1 MKQREIK
8 SSVLRRA
15 LVPAAGLLSIL
26 SAPAAWAGDA
36 TGKVAEAK
44 QQPSGFFADIRYRDE
59 RVSQDALTGKVAPL
73 AADASTVRAKLGYQS
88 GTYHGIGA
96 RVSAQ
101 TLQTVGGGGYNSTTN
116 GMTAYSTV
124 PDPVT
129 TQLDE
134 AYLSYSGL
142 DNTRFAL
149 GRQVVNLDNA
159 RFIGNVGWRQIEQ
172 TFNALT
178 VVNTSLPD
186 TRITAGEI
194 VQVNRV
200 FGDYSPHTSGPLAGK
215 MKMHSP
221 IVNVSYGGWQY
232 AQLTG
237 YGYFLNYDP
246 ETLFTANST
255 RTEGLRLKG
264 SAPAG
269 GVKLLY
275 TAEYASQSNYGTNP
289 ASYHVGY
296 NFVEAGVDA
305 GLADFRAGREVLGA
319 DGRNHA
325 FQTPLATLHA
335 FNGWAEMF
343 LTKPGQGLKDTY
355 YAAGTKIAAAR
366 LDAIYHSFR
375 ADQPTAAIG
384 NFGNEWDFQATRK
397 FYRRYTL
404 GATFADFRTQNATLY
419 ANTRRLWF
427 WLAAAY

>member
-1 MKQREIK
+1 MNQNEIQ
-8 SSVLRRA
+8 SAVIRRV

-26 SAPAAWAGDA
+26 SFPCALADDAAA
-36 TGKVAEAK
+36 T
-44 QQPSGFFADIRYRDE
+44 QPQSGRFFADIRYRDE
-59 RVSQDALTGKVAPL
+59 RVYQDALTGKVTPL

-88 GTYHGIGA
+88 GTYHGIAA

-101 TLQTVGGGGYNSTTN
+101 TLQTVGGGGYNSTAN

-142 DNTRFAL
+142 DKTRFAL
-149 GRQVVNLDNA
+149 GRQVISLDNA

-172 TFNALT
+172 TFNGVT
-178 VVNTSLPD
+178 MVNTSLRD
-186 TRITAGEI
+186 TKITAGELLRA
-194 VQVNRV
+194 NRV
-200 FGDYSPHTSGPLAGK
+200 FGDYSPHGSGALAGK

-221 IVNVSYGGWQY
+221 IVNVSYSGWQY
-232 AQLTG
+232 ARLTG

-246 ETLFTANST
+246 ETAFTANST

-264 SAPAG
+264 AAPAG
-269 GVKLLY
+269 RVKLLY
-275 TAEYASQSNYGTNP
+275 TAEYAGQSNYGTNP
-289 ASYHVGY
+289 ASYHVNY
-296 NFVEAGVDA
+296 DFVEAGVDM

-319 DGRNHA
+319 DGQNHA

-343 LTKPGQGLKDTY
+343 LTKPGQGLKDSY
-355 YAAGTKIAAAR
+355 YAAGTKIASAR
-366 LDAIYHSFR
+366 LDAIFHSFR
-375 ADQPTAAIG
+375 ADQPTATIRD
-384 NFGNEWDFQATRK
+384 FGHEWDFQATRE

-419 ANTRRLWF
+419 ANTRRLWLWF
-427 WLAAAY
+427 AAAY